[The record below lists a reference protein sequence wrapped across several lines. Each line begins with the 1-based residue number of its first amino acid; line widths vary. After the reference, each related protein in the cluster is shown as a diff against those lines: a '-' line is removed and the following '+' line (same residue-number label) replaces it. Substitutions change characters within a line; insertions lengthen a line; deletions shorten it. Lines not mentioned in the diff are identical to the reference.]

1 MWALSE
7 NSWSRARYLIALI
20 NQGGVTKYGLWR
32 AWFLPHA
39 QPPTAEGLI
48 HPTESHQLWG
58 RCGISWVGFRM
69 HYFKNGRGK
78 TDKKKRQSIA
88 RLWVSSSQRL
98 VWYFFTAI
106 SWRRGRSF
114 QEKSPAWGTPEVG
127 MGRKQLAR
135 GVCHGKRDLRLLRS
149 WIRVLA
155 ISPCDHPR
163 YKTHGKC
170 LAAIIAFYQQSGL
183 GHLFKLVRCGLLIT
197 TN

>member
-78 TDKKKRQSIA
+78 TDKKKKAVHRASLGVFQPEISVIFFHCDFMEKGTQFSGEI
-88 RLWVSSSQRL
+88 SSLRHTGGWNGEKAAGQR
-98 VWYFFTAI
+98 
-106 SWRRGRSF
+106 SMPRGRGIWGYSDSEPEIWQYRPAIILGIKLLVSVLLLSLHF
-114 QEKSPAWGTPEVG
+114 INNQAWGI
-127 MGRKQLAR
+127 
-135 GVCHGKRDLRLLRS
+135 CS
-149 WIRVLA
+149 
-155 ISPCDHPR
+155 
-163 YKTHGKC
+163 
-170 LAAIIAFYQQSGL
+170 
-183 GHLFKLVRCGLLIT
+183 
-197 TN
+197 N